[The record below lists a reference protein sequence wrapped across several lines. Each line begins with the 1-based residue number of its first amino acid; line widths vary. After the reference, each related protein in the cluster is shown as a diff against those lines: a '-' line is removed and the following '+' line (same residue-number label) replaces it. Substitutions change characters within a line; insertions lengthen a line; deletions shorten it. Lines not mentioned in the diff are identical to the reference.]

1 MPARQPGLVQ
11 QLLCAARLAL
21 HYSVVRHLVDPP
33 QRHQDLPPLLRVQR
47 ARLLLL
53 L

>member
-11 QLLCAARLAL
+11 QLLCAPCLAL
-21 HYSVVRHLVDPP
+21 HHSVVHPLIDPP
-33 QRHQDLPPLLRVQR
+33 QRHKDLPPLLRVQR

-53 L
+53 V